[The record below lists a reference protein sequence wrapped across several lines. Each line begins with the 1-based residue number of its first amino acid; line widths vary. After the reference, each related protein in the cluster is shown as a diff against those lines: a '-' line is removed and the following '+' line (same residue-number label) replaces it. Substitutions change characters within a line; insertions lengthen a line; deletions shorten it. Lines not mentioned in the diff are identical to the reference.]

1 MTSLEQIVLPLE
13 QSRALVE
20 HGIVL
25 DTAMVW
31 AEMDG
36 GYQCDENGDPQQEIP
51 PYADVVPGDSP
62 YHGTFI
68 CPAPTL
74 GELLDAIRK
83 RAKVK
88 YAEIEGLIVLC
99 QSSPESACCA
109 LGDYDHEDSGNWV
122 EETQKTAP
130 TDLLAASAL
139 LREVSK

>member
-13 QSRALVE
+13 QSRSLVE

-25 DTAMVW
+25 DPALVW

-36 GYQCDENGDPQQEIP
+36 GYQCDENGDPQQEMP

-74 GELLDAIRK
+74 GELLDAIR
-83 RAKVK
+83 AKVGNPLEERTIILSQDGHLE
-88 YAEIEGLIVLC
+88 A
-99 QSSPESACCA
+99 PCCA
-109 LGDYDHEDSGNWV
+109 GARSPQGEYQIAYND
-122 EETQKTAP
+122 
-130 TDLLAASAL
+130 TDLLAAAAL
-139 LREVSK
+139 LMEVSK